1 MKPNL
6 SEIISISIINLRLIS
21 PNGQILVLH
30 GKHPLIMMV
39 KIFCYFPILLALCQ
53 AVPVNGQTYAE
64 KLGFPKGRKVLILH
78 VDDAGMSREANE
90 GTILSMDE
98 GMANSS
104 SVMMP
109 CAWVPDYF
117 QYLKKNTATDA
128 GVHLT
133 LTSEWKGYRWSPLTG
148 TSGGASLMDEEG
160 YFWPSVAEV
169 VNHADPEELYEEIK
183 AQLEKFRK
191 MGVEPTHMDSHMGTL
206 FATETFLEKY
216 IQLGIEEQVP
226 VMFPG
231 GHASWIQQEIDAPEE
246 RIEQF
251 QQIGEKLWNAGLP
264 VLDDLHADSYSWKI
278 SPDIAGDDQKIQRYK
293 TDKFIEAIQ
302 MLEPGLTQIILHS
315 TNSTPHFE
323 IITPSAPLR
332 KGDMLAM
339 MDPRFQQFLEKEGI
353 ILTTWREVHERR
365 KQLSSL
371 ESR

>member
-1 MKPNL
+1 M
-6 SEIISISIINLRLIS
+6 IN
-21 PNGQILVLH
+21 
-30 GKHPLIMMV
+30 
-39 KIFCYFPILLALCQ
+39 KICFFLILLASGH
-53 AVPVNGQTYAE
+53 AVPSNAQTYAE
-64 KLGFPKGRKVLILH
+64 KLGFPKGKKVLILH

-117 QYLKKNTATDA
+117 QYLKKNPSTDA

-133 LTSEWKGYRWSPLTG
+133 LTSEWEGYRWSPLTG
-148 TSGGASLMDEEG
+148 ITGGASLIDESG
-160 YFWPSVAEV
+160 YFWPSVGDV
-169 VNHADPEELYEEIK
+169 VHHADPEELYREIK

-191 MGVEPTHMDSHMGTL
+191 MGIEPTHLDSHMGTL
-206 FATETFLEKY
+206 FATEAFLEKY

-231 GHASWIQQEIDAPEE
+231 GHASWIQQEIDASEE

-251 QQIGEKLWNAGLP
+251 RKIGEKLWDAGLP

-278 SPDIAGDDQKIQRYK
+278 SADIEGDDKKIQSYK

-323 IITPSAPLR
+323 VITPSASLR

-339 MDPRFQQFLEKEGI
+339 MDPRFKQFLEKEGI

-365 KQLSSL
+365 QQLTTL
-371 ESR
+371 QPR